1 MAINPFKQLCLDSIT
16 AHRATLDN
24 MEQVV
29 KSLPDN
35 WSGNTGA
42 TTAGGGRGVGITPKT
57 SATRHRTRSRAGGG
71 RGSALGSQAQHPR

>member
-1 MAINPFKQLCLDSIT
+1 MAHTNPFKQLCLDSIT

-35 WSGNTGA
+35 WSGGTDTTG
-42 TTAGGGRGVGITPKT
+42 
-57 SATRHRTRSRAGGG
+57 AGGG
-71 RGSALGSQAQHPR
+71 RGSATPPKASARRRARTRAGGGRGPAHGTQASRL

>member
-1 MAINPFKQLCLDSIT
+1 MAITNPFKQLCLDSIT

-35 WSGNTGA
+35 WSGGTDTTG
-42 TTAGGGRGVGITPKT
+42 AGGGRGGATPKK
-57 SATRHRTRSRAGGG
+57 RGRSNRAGGG
-71 RGSALGSQAQHPR
+71 RGGALGSQART